1 MSTKQPVLS
10 ISILI
15 SGREEMR
22 KCLESL
28 RPFLEELHCE
38 LILVDTGC
46 NEEELAIA
54 KEYTDI
60 IIPFTWCN
68 DFSAARNTGLKKATG
83 EWFMFLD
90 DDEWFE
96 DPSEIVSFFKSGEYK
111 KFNGAYYKVRNHVDR
126 SGKKYMDHFVTR
138 MVRRRKETCF
148 KGRVHEALQPLYE
161 PIKTFDTH
169 VEHYGYAYDTEEER
183 KQHSMRNVPLIL
195 AEIEEKPDEMRWYG
209 QLAQEYL
216 ATSEYKEG
224 AEIALK
230 GIRRFEE
237 RGKDKETQYYI
248 YAALYCYA
256 AVDYLRMDDY
266 TAAERL
272 LDKGLEKVKGV
283 KPFRALLLQEAAAV
297 FWQVKRYQDC
307 INASEE
313 YLDIYDKI
321 GTDEELM
328 AQEGFLVVQDTFREG
343 INPPLVIRAAL
354 AAAMERN
361 YDKLEYFF
369 FRLEWWD
376 PRMLQQQELEKEA
389 IEAMLDAPYRES
401 FSRMMKAM
409 GERKLGMM
417 ELYPVFLEIER
428 TCRQRLEDEKLEQ
441 LRRLAAEIDSEH
453 FYILGTKIH
462 CLDKQGDIEGITRLF
477 GRIFEKEESVLD
489 IKEDVWEIAE
499 RNRIP
504 LEQFFLRMDFV
515 KWKHALEKWVYIAP
529 FEEAE
534 AWEKRYLAWD
544 CNEDI
549 RSLVLSLRCR
559 EVIIRQK
566 GVNEDIKTLEER
578 LENYAQEVLSY
589 YHRFFKE
596 EVFTASPEVLPDEA
610 RVSLHYLDVMEKRK
624 TGDARSILQA
634 LREMLEIYPVLEEAT
649 LYYAGLVKDEV
660 ERKNN
665 ETENAKR
672 ELNALVNSLKTMA
685 KLQISK
691 KEYQTAREILLQVKQ
706 CAPNDA
712 EVDEMLNQISFSD
725 GNA

>member
-1 MSTKQPVLS
+1 MKTKQPVLS

-28 RPFLEELHCE
+28 RPFLEELDCE

-46 NEEELAIA
+46 NEEQLAIA
-54 KEYTDI
+54 REYTDI

-68 DFSAARNTGLKKATG
+68 DFSAARNTGLKKTTG

-111 KFNGAYYKVRNHVDR
+111 KYNGAYYKVRNHVDH
-126 SGKKYMDHFVTR
+126 SGEHYMDHFVTR
-138 MVRRRKETCF
+138 MVRRGKETCF
-148 KGRVHEALQPLYE
+148 RGKVHEALQPLYE
-161 PIKTFDTH
+161 PVKTFDAH

-216 ATSEYKEG
+216 ATSEYEKG

-256 AVDYLRMDDY
+256 AVDYLRMNDY
-266 TAAERL
+266 TAAERV
-272 LDKGLEKVKGV
+272 LDKGLGKIKGV
-283 KPFRALLLQEAAAV
+283 MPYRALLLQEAAAV
-297 FWQVKRYQDC
+297 FWQVERYEDC
-307 INASEE
+307 ISASKE
-313 YLDIYDKI
+313 YLEIYDKI
-321 GTDEELM
+321 GSDEELM
-328 AQEGFLVVQDTFREG
+328 AQEGFLIVQDTFREG
-343 INPPLVIRAAL
+343 MNAPLVIRAAL
-354 AAAMERN
+354 ASAMKRD

-369 FRLEWWD
+369 FRLDWWD
-376 PRMLQQQELEKEA
+376 PRMLQQQELEKEV
-389 IEAMLDAPYRES
+389 IKAMLDAPYREL

-409 GERKLGMM
+409 GERNRGML
-417 ELYPVFLEIER
+417 ELYPIFLEIER
-428 TCRQRLEDEKLEQ
+428 MCRQNLEDEKLEQ
-441 LRRLAAEIDSEH
+441 LRKLAAEIDSEH
-453 FYILGTKIH
+453 FYILGAKIH
-462 CLDKQGDIEGITRLF
+462 CLDKQGDIEEITELF
-477 GRIFEKEESVLD
+477 GRIFAREESVLD
-489 IKEDVWEIAE
+489 IREDVWEIAE
-499 RNRIP
+499 RNEIP
-504 LEQFFLRMDFV
+504 LEQFLQKMDFV
-515 KWKHALEKWVYIAP
+515 KWKNALERWVYIAP

-534 AWEKRYLAWD
+534 SWEKRRLTWNCKD
-544 CNEDI
+544 DI
-549 RSLVLSLRCR
+549 RSLVLSLRCK
-559 EVIIRQK
+559 EVMIRQK
-566 GVNEDIKTLEER
+566 GLKEDIEALEER
-578 LENYAQEVLSY
+578 LGNYAREVLSY

-624 TGDARSILQA
+624 SGDAHSILQA

-649 LYYAGLVKDEV
+649 LYYAGMVKDEV
-660 ERKNN
+660 ERKNK
-665 ETENAKR
+665 EAENAKL
-672 ELNALVNSLKTMA
+672 ELESLVNSLKTMA
-685 KLQISK
+685 RLQISK
-691 KEYQTAREILLQVKQ
+691 KEYETARKILLQIKQ
-706 CAPNDA
+706 CMPGDA
-712 EVDEMLNQISFSD
+712 EVDKMLNEIS
-725 GNA
+725 

>member
-1 MSTKQPVLS
+1 MKAKQPVLS

-28 RPFLEELHCE
+28 RPFLTELDCE

-46 NEEELAIA
+46 NEEQLVIA

-96 DPSEIVSFFKSGEYK
+96 DPSEIVSFFKSGEHK
-111 KFNGAYYKVRNHVDR
+111 KYNGAYYKVRNHVDH

-138 MVRRRKETCF
+138 MVRRGTATCF

-161 PIKTFDTH
+161 PVKTFDTH

-183 KQHSMRNVPLIL
+183 KRHSMRNVPLIL
-195 AEIEEKPDEMRWYG
+195 EEIEEKPDEMRWYG

-216 ATSEYKEG
+216 ATSEYEKG
-224 AEIALK
+224 AEVALK

-256 AVDYLRMDDY
+256 AVDYLRINEY
-266 TAAERL
+266 TAAEKL
-272 LDKGLEKVKGV
+272 LDKGLEKIKGV
-283 KPFRALLLQEAAAV
+283 KPYRALLLQEAAAV
-297 FWQVKRYQDC
+297 FWQVKRYRDC
-307 INASEE
+307 ISASKE

-321 GTDEELM
+321 GTDEALM
-328 AQEGFLVVQDTFREG
+328 AEEGFLVVQDTFREG

-354 AAAMERN
+354 ASAMERD

-376 PRMLQQQELEKEA
+376 SRMMQQQELEKEA
-389 IEAMLDAPYRES
+389 IKAMLDAPYRES
-401 FSRMMKAM
+401 FSHMMKEM
-409 GERKLGMM
+409 GERKGGML
-417 ELYPVFLEIER
+417 ELYPIFLEIER
-428 TCRQRLEDEKLEQ
+428 TCRQNKEDEKLER
-441 LRRLAAEIDSEH
+441 LRKLVAEIDSEH
-453 FYILGTKIH
+453 FYALGAKIH
-462 CLDKQGDIEGITRLF
+462 CLERQGDMEGMTELF

-489 IKEDVWEIAE
+489 VREDVWEIAE
-499 RNRIP
+499 RNAIP
-504 LEQFFLRMDFV
+504 LEQFFLKMDFV
-515 KWKHALEKWVYIAP
+515 KWKHVLERWVYIAP

-534 AWEKRYLAWD
+534 AWERRYLAWNCKD
-544 CNEDI
+544 DI
-549 RSLVLSLRCR
+549 RSLVLLLRCR
-559 EVIIRQK
+559 EVLIRQK
-566 GVNEDIKTLEER
+566 GLKEDIETLEKR
-578 LENYAQEVLSY
+578 LGNYAEGVLSY

-596 EVFTASPEVLPDEA
+596 EVFTSIPEVLPDEA
-610 RVSLHYLDVMEKRK
+610 RVSLHYLDVIEKRK
-624 TGDARSILQA
+624 SGDAHSILQA
-634 LREMLEIYPVLEEAT
+634 LREMLEIYPALEET
-649 LYYAGLVKDEV
+649 TIYYAGLVKDEV
-660 ERKNN
+660 EKKNN
-665 ETENAKR
+665 EAESAKR
-672 ELNALVNSLKTMA
+672 ELDVLVNSLKRMA
-685 KLQISK
+685 KQQIDN
-691 KEYQTAREILLQVKQ
+691 KEYESAREILLQIKQ
-706 CAPNDA
+706 CAPGDA
-712 EVDEMLNQISFSD
+712 EVDEMLAQVEVF
-725 GNA
+725 

>member
-1 MSTKQPVLS
+1 MNEKQPVLT

-28 RPFLEELHCE
+28 RPFLEELNCE

-46 NEEELAIA
+46 NEEQLAIA

-60 IIPFTWCN
+60 IIPFRWCN

-96 DPSEIVSFFKSGEYK
+96 DPSEIISFFQSGEYK
-111 KFNGAYYKVRNHVDR
+111 KFNGAYYKARNHVDH
-126 SGKKYMDHFVTR
+126 SGKNYVDHFVTR
-138 MVRRRKETCF
+138 LVKMEKGTCF
-148 KGRVHEALQPLYE
+148 KGKIHESLYPLYA
-161 PIKTFDTH
+161 PVKTFNTH

-183 KQHSMRNVPLIL
+183 RRHSMRNVSLL
-195 AEIEEKPDEMRWYG
+195 LEEVEEKPDEMRWYG

-216 ATSEYKEG
+216 ATDEYEKG

-230 GIRRFEE
+230 GIRRYEE
-237 RGKDKETQYYI
+237 RGKNKEIQYYI

-256 AVDYLRMDDY
+256 VVDYLRTEDY
-266 TAAERL
+266 TAAEKL
-272 LDKGLEKVKGV
+272 LDKGLEKVTGV
-283 KPFRALLLQEAAAV
+283 KPYRALLLQEAAVV
-297 FWQVKRYQDC
+297 FWQLKRYQDC
-307 INASEE
+307 ISVSEE

-321 GTDEELM
+321 GTDEELI
-328 AQEGFLVVQDTFREG
+328 AREGFLVTQETFREG

-369 FRLEWWD
+369 FRLDWQD

-389 IEAMLDAPYRES
+389 VEAILDAPYRET

-409 GERKLGMM
+409 GERNRGMQ
-417 ELYPVFLEIER
+417 ELYPVFLEIEKE
-428 TCRQRLEDEKLEQ
+428 CRQHLEDEKLEQ
-441 LRRLAAEIDSEH
+441 LWKLVAEIDSEH
-453 FYILGTKIH
+453 FYVLSAKIH
-462 CLDKQGDIEGITRLF
+462 CLDKQGDSEGVKEIF

-489 IKEDVWEIAE
+489 VREDVWKIAE
-499 RNRIP
+499 RNGIA
-504 LEQFFLRMDFV
+504 LEQFFLNLDFV
-515 KWKHALEKWVYIAP
+515 KWKHVLEKWVYIAP

-534 AWEKRYLAWD
+534 GWESRCRTWDCKENIRYLVLK
-544 CNEDI
+544 I
-549 RSLVLSLRCR
+549 RCD
-559 EVIIRQK
+559 EVMIRQK
-566 GVNEDIKTLEER
+566 GIKEDITTLEER
-578 LENYAQEVLSY
+578 LENYAKEVLSY
-589 YHRFFKE
+589 YQRFFKA
-596 EVFTASPEVLPDEA
+596 EVFTETPEVLPDEA
-610 RVSLHYLDVMEKRK
+610 RVSLHYLDVIEKRK
-624 TGDARSILQA
+624 SGDARSILQA

-660 ERKNN
+660 EKKNN
-665 ETENAKR
+665 EAENAKL
-672 ELNALVNSLKTMA
+672 ELKVLVNSLKTMA

-691 KEYQTAREILLQVKQ
+691 KEYQTAREILLQIRQ
-706 CAPNDA
+706 CAPGDA
-712 EVDEMLNQISFSD
+712 EVDEMLEQIS
-725 GNA
+725 

>member
-1 MSTKQPVLS
+1 MKTKQPVLS

-28 RPFLEELHCE
+28 RPFLEELDCE

-46 NEEELAIA
+46 NEEQLAIA
-54 KEYTDI
+54 GEYTDI

-96 DPSEIVSFFKSGEYK
+96 DPSEMIFFFKSGEHK
-111 KFNGAYYKVRNHVDR
+111 KYNGAYYKVRNHVDH
-126 SGKKYMDHFVTR
+126 SGEHYMDHFVTR
-138 MVRRRKETCF
+138 MVRRGKETCF
-148 KGRVHEALQPLYE
+148 RGKIHEALQPLYE
-161 PIKTFDTH
+161 PVKTFNTH

-183 KQHSMRNVPLIL
+183 KRHSMRNVPYIL
-195 AEIEEKPDEMRWYG
+195 EEIEEKPDEMRWYG

-216 ATSEYKEG
+216 ATSEYAKG
-224 AEIALK
+224 AEVALK

-256 AVDYLRMDDY
+256 AVDYLRMNDY
-266 TAAERL
+266 AAAEKV
-272 LDKGLEKVKGV
+272 LDKGLEKIKGV
-283 KPFRALLLQEAAAV
+283 KPYRALLLQEAAAI

-307 INASEE
+307 ISASKE

-321 GTDEELM
+321 GKDEALM
-328 AQEGFLVVQDTFREG
+328 AAEGFLIVQDTFREG

-354 AAAMERN
+354 ASAMERN

-376 PRMLQQQELEKEA
+376 PRMLQQQELEKEV
-389 IEAMLDAPYRES
+389 IKAMLDAPYRES

-409 GERKLGMM
+409 GERNHGVQ
-417 ELYPVFLEIER
+417 ELYPIFLEIER
-428 TCRQRLEDEKLEQ
+428 TCRQHLEDEKLEQ

-453 FYILGTKIH
+453 FYILGAKIH
-462 CLDKQGDIEGITRLF
+462 CLDKQGDIEGITELF
-477 GRIFEKEESVLD
+477 GRIFVREESVLD
-489 IKEDVWEIAE
+489 IREDVWEIAE
-499 RNRIP
+499 RNEIP
-504 LEQFFLRMDFV
+504 LEQFFLKMDFV
-515 KWKHALEKWVYIAP
+515 RWKNALERWVYIAP

-534 AWEKRYLAWD
+534 GWERRCQTWD
-544 CNEDI
+544 CKNDI
-549 RSLVLSLRCR
+549 RYMLLNIRCK

-566 GVNEDIKTLEER
+566 GVKEDIEALEER
-578 LENYAQEVLSY
+578 LEDYAREVLSY
-589 YHRFFKE
+589 YRRFFKE
-596 EVFTASPEVLPDEA
+596 EVFTATPEVLPDEA
-610 RVSLHYLDVMEKRK
+610 RVSLRYLDVIEKRK
-624 TGDARSILQA
+624 SGEAHSILQA
-634 LREMLEIYPVLEEAT
+634 LRGMLENYPVLEEAT

-660 ERKNN
+660 EKRNN
-665 ETENAKR
+665 EAESARK
-672 ELNALVNSLKTMA
+672 ELDSLVSSLKTMA
-685 KLQISK
+685 KLQIVK
-691 KEYQTAREILLQVKQ
+691 KEYGAAREILLQIQNCV
-706 CAPNDA
+706 PDDM
-712 EVDEMLNQISFSD
+712 EVQKLLRQIEMN
-725 GNA
+725 